1 MRKDKGGAGYKSMG
15 GGGGKSNGN
24 AAQPSRL
31 TMSRLEQV
39 PMSVNDDSD
48 ISDEGDGG
56 RRRKKEGKCLPAQYF

>member
-1 MRKDKGGAGYKSMG
+1 MG

-39 PMSVNDDSD
+39 FYDGEDGMNYDQHDDD
-48 ISDEGDGG
+48 DDDTDG
-56 RRRKKEGKCLPAQYF
+56 RKAMEAQPSPVD

>member
-39 PMSVNDDSD
+39 LM
-48 ISDEGDGG
+48 II
-56 RRRKKEGKCLPAQYF
+56 